1 MRIWLFIA
9 GLAGASG
16 VILGAFAAHGLSAR
30 MAPDALRIVD
40 TGARYHLVHAPA
52 IGLAALAMRGAALR
66 PARLAAALFLA
77 GIVLFSGSLYLLA
90 WTGQPVIALIT
101 PAGGLA
107 FIMGWLALGLAGLKL
122 EER

>member
-16 VILGAFAAHGLSAR
+16 VILGAFAAHGLGSR
-30 MAPDALRIVD
+30 LTPEALRIFD
-40 TGARYHLVHAPA
+40 TGARYHLIHALA
-52 IGLAALAMRGAALR
+52 IGLSALAMRGAARR

-90 WTGQPVIALIT
+90 WTGMATFAFLT

-107 FIMGWLALGLAGLKL
+107 FIMGWLALALAGLKL
-122 EER
+122 EEQ